1 MVTCSY
7 IQFSTISIFTTFQN
21 LKKKTHDRAKTEQ
34 DVQWITRSNAFLK
47 VQVKSTLHFISF
59 PNKDE
64 ISLLLVVLNPN
75 CKTRLVKKTLYFAVK
90 GLINQSNLQNI
101 EMYHYVNYTLIQSYT
116 LFL

>member
-59 PNKDE
+59 PIKMKFLFCWW
-64 ISLLLVVLNPN
+64 SL
-75 CKTRLVKKTLYFAVK
+75 TQIARQGLVKKTLYFAVK

>member
-21 LKKKTHDRAKTEQ
+21 LKRKNHDRAKTEQ

-64 ISLLLVVLNPN
+64 ISLLLWSLTQIARPG
-75 CKTRLVKKTLYFAVK
+75 LVKKTLYFAVK